1 MDMIRRLHR
10 KFIWM
15 ATASVVAIIVLA
27 VGLINGSLYVRVH
40 HEISSIT
47 DIISQN
53 GGTIPS
59 DLAPQ
64 EKGLFE
70 FGNWAEETPE
80 FSYQARYFS
89 ILFDANKKEAK
100 VINVNHIAAFNAKE
114 AFNLA
119 VRVLQTGKSEDFFL
133 KDRAYYN
140 YKITQTASGD
150 TLVVFFDCTRDILAL
165 SSTAE
170 NVCVSPLDVA
180 KNEQD
185 QDLIANGLG
194 EILGVDPS
202 GILDDMKDTASQY
215 KVIKKK
221 VEQETADKVRVFISD
236 NDIKGVFLEPTS
248 KRYYPYSSL
257 AAHVIGFVNANGGA
271 YGLEAVYDEELTGE
285 KGMVV
290 SARDA
295 NGNALLYQYEQYF
308 DAENGDSLVTTLDKT
323 VQYYLEKGL
332 EELESRYGTGVGAT
346 GIVMDVNTGGILA
359 MASLPTYDL
368 NAPASIYNKEMLAA
382 GMTDEEL
389 AAAADTLQNMQW
401 RNKAINDTF
410 QPGSTFK
417 ILTLAMALE
426 ENKVKMSDTFN
437 CPGYVVIEGAK
448 INCSKRAP
456 GHGHQDLITA
466 FANSCNPAFINIG
479 LRLGNTTFYNYMKAF
494 GLTGKTGVDTTGEAS
509 GFVNKEIEYSTL
521 ALACYA
527 FGQNFNVTP
536 LSLINAQAACVNG
549 GYLRTPYIVSEV
561 LDQSGNVKYRHD
573 TTPLRQVISENT
585 SKTVREIME
594 YEVEHGTGKNG
605 KVAGYRIGGKTGTAD
620 QIDGSVTVSFTCC
633 APADDPQIMMLLTLS
648 NASDKTG
655 TYRSGGNMAA
665 PVASSIM
672 AEILP
677 YLGIEPTYSADEL
690 VGADHTVPNV
700 VGLKRDEAATKLK
713 EEGFSCRT
721 VGDGE
726 TVTDQTPLGGAI
738 VPNNAEIILYLGAE
752 KSTELCIVP
761 NVVGDSAAA
770 ANRKLTDAGL
780 IMSVSGA
787 TGGSSASV
795 RAISQS
801 ETPGTEV
808 AAGTVVRVQ
817 FSDSSVTD

>member
-1 MDMIRRLHR
+1 MPTPPKRKPDSARRANR
-10 KFIWM
+10 
-15 ATASVVAIIVLA
+15 IIQQRTLLLLA
-27 VGLINGSLYVRVH
+27 LLGIGTFLLLFAQLYKLQIKQH
-40 HEISSIT
+40 DELKT
-47 DIISQN
+47 
-53 GGTIPS
+53 
-59 DLAPQ
+59 
-64 EKGLFE
+64 
-70 FGNWAEETPE
+70 
-80 FSYQARYFS
+80 
-89 ILFDANKKEAK
+89 
-100 VINVNHIAAFNAKE
+100 
-114 AFNLA
+114 LA
-119 VRVLQTGKSEDFFL
+119 VRQQTLRTTVE
-133 KDRAYYN
+133 
-140 YKITQTASGD
+140 ASRGTIYD
-150 TLVVFFDCTRDILAL
+150 KNGDILAL

-536 LSLINAQAACVNG
+536 LSLINAQAACVNHPAAAG
-549 GYLRTPYIVSEV
+549 HLRGYLQDRARDYGVRGRV
-561 LDQSGNVKYRHD
+561 RHGQERQGRGLPHRRQD
-573 TTPLRQVISENT
+573 RHRRPDRRERHRFVHLLRAGGRPADHDAPHPQQRQRQDRHLPLRRQHG
-585 SKTVREIME
+585 RARG
-594 YEVEHGTGKNG
+594 VEHH
-605 KVAGYRIGGKTGTAD
+605 GGDPALPRHRAD
-620 QIDGSVTVSFTCC
+620 LQ
-633 APADDPQIMMLLTLS
+633 
-648 NASDKTG
+648 
-655 TYRSGGNMAA
+655 R
-665 PVASSIM
+665 
-672 AEILP
+672 
-677 YLGIEPTYSADEL
+677 
-690 VGADHTVPNV
+690 
-700 VGLKRDEAATKLK
+700 R
-713 EEGFSCRT
+713 
-721 VGDGE
+721 
-726 TVTDQTPLGGAI
+726 
-738 VPNNAEIILYLGAE
+738 
-752 KSTELCIVP
+752 
-761 NVVGDSAAA
+761 
-770 ANRKLTDAGL
+770 
-780 IMSVSGA
+780 
-787 TGGSSASV
+787 
-795 RAISQS
+795 
-801 ETPGTEV
+801 
-808 AAGTVVRVQ
+808 
-817 FSDSSVTD
+817 

>member
-1 MDMIRRLHR
+1 MPTPPKRKPDSARRANR
-10 KFIWM
+10 
-15 ATASVVAIIVLA
+15 IIQQRTLLLLA
-27 VGLINGSLYVRVH
+27 LLGIGTFLLLFAQLYKLQSKQH
-40 HEISSIT
+40 DELKT
-47 DIISQN
+47 
-53 GGTIPS
+53 
-59 DLAPQ
+59 
-64 EKGLFE
+64 
-70 FGNWAEETPE
+70 
-80 FSYQARYFS
+80 
-89 ILFDANKKEAK
+89 
-100 VINVNHIAAFNAKE
+100 
-114 AFNLA
+114 LA
-119 VRVLQTGKSEDFFL
+119 VRQQTLRTTVE
-133 KDRAYYN
+133 
-140 YKITQTASGD
+140 ASRGTIYD
-150 TLVVFFDCTRDILAL
+150 KNGDILAL

-236 NDIKGVFLEPTS
+236 NGIKGVFLEPTS

-389 AAAADTLQNMQW
+389 AAAAGTLQNMQW

-426 ENKVKMSDTFN
+426 ENKVKMTDTFN

-573 TTPLRQVISENT
+573 TTPLRQVISEDT

-594 YEVEHGTGKNG
+594 YEVEYGTGKNG
-605 KVAGYRIGGKTGTAD
+605 KVAGYRIGG
-620 QIDGSVTVSFTCC
+620 
-633 APADDPQIMMLLTLS
+633 
-648 NASDKTG
+648 KTG

-700 VGLKRDEAATKLK
+700 VGLKRDEAAAKLK

-801 ETPGTEV
+801 EMPGTEV

>member
-1 MDMIRRLHR
+1 MPTPPKRKPDSARRANR
-10 KFIWM
+10 
-15 ATASVVAIIVLA
+15 IIQQRTLLLLA
-27 VGLINGSLYVRVH
+27 LLGIGTFLLLFAQLYKLQIKQH
-40 HEISSIT
+40 DELKT
-47 DIISQN
+47 
-53 GGTIPS
+53 
-59 DLAPQ
+59 
-64 EKGLFE
+64 
-70 FGNWAEETPE
+70 
-80 FSYQARYFS
+80 
-89 ILFDANKKEAK
+89 
-100 VINVNHIAAFNAKE
+100 
-114 AFNLA
+114 LA
-119 VRVLQTGKSEDFFL
+119 VRQQTLRTTVE
-133 KDRAYYN
+133 
-140 YKITQTASGD
+140 ASRGTIYD
-150 TLVVFFDCTRDILAL
+150 KNGDILAL

-236 NDIKGVFLEPTS
+236 NGIKGVFLEPTS

-308 DAENGDSLVTTLDKT
+308 DAKNGDSLVTTLDKT

-561 LDQSGNVKYRHD
+561 Q
-573 TTPLRQVISENT
+573 
-585 SKTVREIME
+585 
-594 YEVEHGTGKNG
+594 
-605 KVAGYRIGGKTGTAD
+605 IG
-620 QIDGSVTVSFTCC
+620 
-633 APADDPQIMMLLTLS
+633 
-648 NASDKTG
+648 
-655 TYRSGGNMAA
+655 
-665 PVASSIM
+665 
-672 AEILP
+672 
-677 YLGIEPTYSADEL
+677 
-690 VGADHTVPNV
+690 
-700 VGLKRDEAATKLK
+700 
-713 EEGFSCRT
+713 
-721 VGDGE
+721 
-726 TVTDQTPLGGAI
+726 
-738 VPNNAEIILYLGAE
+738 
-752 KSTELCIVP
+752 
-761 NVVGDSAAA
+761 
-770 ANRKLTDAGL
+770 
-780 IMSVSGA
+780 
-787 TGGSSASV
+787 
-795 RAISQS
+795 RAH
-801 ETPGTEV
+801 V
-808 AAGTVVRVQ
+808 
-817 FSDSSVTD
+817 

>member
-1 MDMIRRLHR
+1 MPTPPKRKPDSARRANR
-10 KFIWM
+10 
-15 ATASVVAIIVLA
+15 IIQQRTLLLLA
-27 VGLINGSLYVRVH
+27 LLGIGTFLLLFAQLYKLQIKQH
-40 HEISSIT
+40 DELKT
-47 DIISQN
+47 
-53 GGTIPS
+53 
-59 DLAPQ
+59 
-64 EKGLFE
+64 
-70 FGNWAEETPE
+70 
-80 FSYQARYFS
+80 
-89 ILFDANKKEAK
+89 
-100 VINVNHIAAFNAKE
+100 
-114 AFNLA
+114 LA
-119 VRVLQTGKSEDFFL
+119 VRQQTLRTTVE
-133 KDRAYYN
+133 
-140 YKITQTASGD
+140 ASRGTIYD
-150 TLVVFFDCTRDILAL
+150 KNGDILAL

-257 AAHVIGFVNANGGA
+257 AAHVI
-271 YGLEAVYDEELTGE
+271 
-285 KGMVV
+285 
-290 SARDA
+290 
-295 NGNALLYQYEQYF
+295 
-308 DAENGDSLVTTLDKT
+308 
-323 VQYYLEKGL
+323 
-332 EELESRYGTGVGAT
+332 
-346 GIVMDVNTGGILA
+346 
-359 MASLPTYDL
+359 
-368 NAPASIYNKEMLAA
+368 
-382 GMTDEEL
+382 
-389 AAAADTLQNMQW
+389 
-401 RNKAINDTF
+401 
-410 QPGSTFK
+410 
-417 ILTLAMALE
+417 
-426 ENKVKMSDTFN
+426 
-437 CPGYVVIEGAK
+437 
-448 INCSKRAP
+448 
-456 GHGHQDLITA
+456 
-466 FANSCNPAFINIG
+466 
-479 LRLGNTTFYNYMKAF
+479 
-494 GLTGKTGVDTTGEAS
+494 

>member
-1 MDMIRRLHR
+1 MPTPPKRKPDSARRANR
-10 KFIWM
+10 
-15 ATASVVAIIVLA
+15 IIQQRTLLLLA
-27 VGLINGSLYVRVH
+27 LLGIGTFLLLFAQLYKLQIKQH
-40 HEISSIT
+40 DELKT
-47 DIISQN
+47 
-53 GGTIPS
+53 
-59 DLAPQ
+59 
-64 EKGLFE
+64 
-70 FGNWAEETPE
+70 
-80 FSYQARYFS
+80 
-89 ILFDANKKEAK
+89 
-100 VINVNHIAAFNAKE
+100 
-114 AFNLA
+114 LA
-119 VRVLQTGKSEDFFL
+119 VRQQTLRTTVE
-133 KDRAYYN
+133 
-140 YKITQTASGD
+140 ASRGTIYD
-150 TLVVFFDCTRDILAL
+150 KNGDILAL

-527 FGQNFNVTP
+527 CGQNFNVTP

-573 TTPLRQVISENT
+573 TTPLRQVISEDT

-605 KVAGYRIGGKTGTAD
+605 KVAGYRIGG
-620 QIDGSVTVSFTCC
+620 
-633 APADDPQIMMLLTLS
+633 
-648 NASDKTG
+648 KTG

-700 VGLKRDEAATKLK
+700 VGLKRDEAAAKLK

>member
-1 MDMIRRLHR
+1 MPTPPKRKPDSARRANR
-10 KFIWM
+10 
-15 ATASVVAIIVLA
+15 IIQQRTLLLLA
-27 VGLINGSLYVRVH
+27 LLGIGTFLLLFAQLYKLQIKQH
-40 HEISSIT
+40 DELKT
-47 DIISQN
+47 
-53 GGTIPS
+53 
-59 DLAPQ
+59 
-64 EKGLFE
+64 
-70 FGNWAEETPE
+70 
-80 FSYQARYFS
+80 
-89 ILFDANKKEAK
+89 
-100 VINVNHIAAFNAKE
+100 
-114 AFNLA
+114 LA
-119 VRVLQTGKSEDFFL
+119 VRQQTLRTTVE
-133 KDRAYYN
+133 
-140 YKITQTASGD
+140 ASRGTIYD
-150 TLVVFFDCTRDILAL
+150 KNGDILAL

-185 QDLIANGLG
+185 PNLIANGLG

-236 NDIKGVFLEPTS
+236 NGIKGVFLEPTS

-456 GHGHQDLITA
+456 GHGQQNLTQA

-479 LRLGNTTFYNYMKAF
+479 LRIGNDKFYQYMLDF
-494 GLTGKTGVDTTGEAS
+494 GLTEKTGVDTTGEAS
-509 GFVNKEIEYSTL
+509 GFVNSEIKYSTL

-536 LSLINAQAACVNG
+536 IALLAAQCACVNG
-549 GYLRTPYIVSEV
+549 GYLYTPYLVEEITDQDGNVVSKHDSTPIRQVVSE
-561 LDQSGNVKYRHD
+561 
-573 TTPLRQVISENT
+573 ET
-585 SKTVREIME
+585 SALVRDIME
-594 YEVEHGTGKNG
+594 YEVTSGTGKNG
-605 KVAGYRIGGKTGTAD
+605 QVAGYRIGGKTGTAD
-620 QIDGSVTVSFTCC
+620 KVGGGVIVSFVCF
-633 APADDPQIMMLLTLS
+633 APADDPQVMMLLTLDEPS
-648 NASDKTG
+648 KWTG
-655 TYRSGGNMAA
+655 TYVSGGNMVA
-665 PVASSIM
+665 PVASSVM
-672 AEILP
+672 GEILP
-677 YLGIEPTYSADEL
+677 YLGIEPSYTAEEL
-690 VGADHTVPNV
+690 VGADKTVPNV
-700 VGLKRDEAATKLK
+700 VGLSKDAAAERLSAN
-713 EEGFSCRT
+713 GFSFRT
-721 VGDGE
+721 VGSGD
-726 TVTDQTPLGGAI
+726 TVTDQTPAGGAI
-738 VPNNAEIILYLGAE
+738 VPNSAEIILYLGAE
-752 KSTELCIVP
+752 KSTDKCIVP
-761 NVVGDSAAA
+761 NVVGDSAAT
-770 ANRKLTDAGL
+770 ANQKIVNAGL
-780 IMSVSGA
+780 IMGVSGA
-787 TGGSSASV
+787 TNASSSTV

-801 ETPGTEV
+801 IAAGTEV
-808 AAGTVVRVQ
+808 EAGTVVRVQ
-817 FSDSSVTD
+817 FSDSSVRD

>member
-1 MDMIRRLHR
+1 MPTPPKRKPDSARRANRIIQHR
-10 KFIWM
+10 
-15 ATASVVAIIVLA
+15 TLVLLA
-27 VGLINGSLYVRVH
+27 LLGIGTFLLLFAQLYKLQIKQH
-40 HEISSIT
+40 DELKT
-47 DIISQN
+47 
-53 GGTIPS
+53 
-59 DLAPQ
+59 
-64 EKGLFE
+64 
-70 FGNWAEETPE
+70 
-80 FSYQARYFS
+80 
-89 ILFDANKKEAK
+89 
-100 VINVNHIAAFNAKE
+100 
-114 AFNLA
+114 LA
-119 VRVLQTGKSEDFFL
+119 VRQQTLRTTVE
-133 KDRAYYN
+133 
-140 YKITQTASGD
+140 ASRGTIYD
-150 TLVVFFDCTRDILAL
+150 KNGDILAL

-605 KVAGYRIGGKTGTAD
+605 KVAGYRIGGKTGT
-620 QIDGSVTVSFTCC
+620 
-633 APADDPQIMMLLTLS
+633 
-648 NASDKTG
+648 
-655 TYRSGGNMAA
+655 YRSGGNMAA

>member
-1 MDMIRRLHR
+1 MPTPPKRKPDSARRANR
-10 KFIWM
+10 
-15 ATASVVAIIVLA
+15 IIQQRTLLLLA
-27 VGLINGSLYVRVH
+27 LLGIGTFLLLFAQLYKLQIKQH
-40 HEISSIT
+40 DELKT
-47 DIISQN
+47 
-53 GGTIPS
+53 
-59 DLAPQ
+59 
-64 EKGLFE
+64 
-70 FGNWAEETPE
+70 
-80 FSYQARYFS
+80 
-89 ILFDANKKEAK
+89 
-100 VINVNHIAAFNAKE
+100 
-114 AFNLA
+114 LA
-119 VRVLQTGKSEDFFL
+119 VRQQTLRTTVE
-133 KDRAYYN
+133 
-140 YKITQTASGD
+140 ASRGTIYD
-150 TLVVFFDCTRDILAL
+150 KNGDILAL

-295 NGNALLYQYEQYF
+295 NGP
-308 DAENGDSLVTTLDKT
+308 
-323 VQYYLEKGL
+323 
-332 EELESRYGTGVGAT
+332 GVGAT

-389 AAAADTLQNMQW
+389 AAAAGTLQNMQW

-573 TTPLRQVISENT
+573 TTPLRQVISEDT

-648 NASDKTG
+648 SASNDTG

-700 VGLKRDEAATKLK
+700 VGLKRDEAAAKLK

-780 IMSVSGA
+780 IMSVSVA

>member
-1 MDMIRRLHR
+1 MAPRPQNQKRRPESARRANRIIQTRTLLLLGVFGVLTFVLLFTQLYRWQITEHDELQSVAVR
-10 KFIWM
+10 QQ
-15 ATASVVAIIVLA
+15 TLRTTVEAS
-27 VGLINGSLYVRVH
+27 R
-40 HEISSIT
+40 
-47 DIISQN
+47 
-53 GGTIPS
+53 GTIYDRNGTILAMSASAEDIFISPKEIIENDQDQNLIAGGLAEIL
-59 DLAPQ
+59 DLDPA
-64 EKGLFE
+64 
-70 FGNWAEETPE
+70 
-80 FSYQARYFS
+80 
-89 ILFDANKKEAK
+89 
-100 VINVNHIAAFNAKE
+100 
-114 AFNLA
+114 
-119 VRVLQTGKSEDFFL
+119 
-133 KDRAYYN
+133 
-140 YKITQTASGD
+140 
-150 TLVVFFDCTRDILAL
+150 DILKKMEK
-165 SSTAE
+165 T
-170 NVCVSPLDVA
+170 N
-180 KNEQD
+180 
-185 QDLIANGLG
+185 
-194 EILGVDPS
+194 
-202 GILDDMKDTASQY
+202 SQY
-215 KVIKKK
+215 EELKKK
-221 VEQETADKVRVFISD
+221 ADDELADKVREFINE
-236 NDIKGVFLEPTS
+236 NDLKGVFIRPTS
-248 KRYYPYSSL
+248 KRTYPKGTL
-257 AAHVIGFVNANGGA
+257 ASQVIGFTNDLGGA
-271 YGLEAVYDEELTGE
+271 MGLEAAYNDELTGE
-285 KGMVV
+285 NGMVV
-290 SARDA
+290 TARDRD
-295 NGNALLYQYEQYF
+295 GRSVLYQYDQYF
-308 DAENGDSLVTTLDKT
+308 DAENGCDLHTTLDT
-323 VQYYLEKGL
+323 TIQYYLEKGVQ
-332 EELESRYGTGVGAT
+332 ELEARFGTGKGAE
-346 GIVMDVNTGGILA
+346 GIVMDVNTGAVLA

-368 NAPASIYNKEMLAA
+368 NSPGTVYNDFLTS
-382 GMTDEEL
+382 GMTEEQVL
-389 AAAADTLQNMQW
+389 ENMRDLLNKQW
-401 RNKAINDTF
+401 RSKAINDTYE
-410 QPGSTFK
+410 PGSTFK
-417 ILTLAMALE
+417 TLTLAMALE
-426 ENKVKMSDTFN
+426 ENVVDLNTGFYCSGSVK
-437 CPGYVVIEGAK
+437 IEGET

-456 GHGHQDLITA
+456 GHGQQNLTQA

-479 LRLGNTTFYNYMKAF
+479 LRIGNDKFYQYMLDF
-494 GLTGKTGVDTTGEAS
+494 GLTEKTGIDTTGEAS
-509 GFVNKEIEYSTL
+509 GFVNSEIKYSTL

-700 VGLKRDEAATKLK
+700 VGLKRDEAAAKLK

>member
-1 MDMIRRLHR
+1 MPTPPKRKPDSARRANR
-10 KFIWM
+10 
-15 ATASVVAIIVLA
+15 IIQQRTLLLLA
-27 VGLINGSLYVRVH
+27 LLGIGTFLLLFAQLYKLQIKQH
-40 HEISSIT
+40 DELKT
-47 DIISQN
+47 
-53 GGTIPS
+53 
-59 DLAPQ
+59 
-64 EKGLFE
+64 
-70 FGNWAEETPE
+70 
-80 FSYQARYFS
+80 
-89 ILFDANKKEAK
+89 
-100 VINVNHIAAFNAKE
+100 
-114 AFNLA
+114 LA
-119 VRVLQTGKSEDFFL
+119 VRQQTLRTTVE
-133 KDRAYYN
+133 
-140 YKITQTASGD
+140 ASRGTIYD
-150 TLVVFFDCTRDILAL
+150 KNGDILAL

-194 EILGVDPS
+194 EILGVDPG
-202 GILDDMKDTASQY
+202 GILNDMKDTASQY

-221 VEQETADKVRVFISD
+221 VEQETADKARVFISD

-389 AAAADTLQNMQW
+389 AAAANTLQNMQW

-573 TTPLRQVISENT
+573 TTPLRQVISEDT

-605 KVAGYRIGGKTGTAD
+605 KVAGYRIGGKSGTSEQLNMERRAD
-620 QIDGSVTVSFTCC
+620 GDYKKVASF
-633 APADDPQIMMLLTLS
+633 AAVLPANDPEILVYVMLDDPN
-648 NASDKTG
+648 NAHTDYS
-655 TYRSGGNMAA
+655 SILAA
-665 PVASSIM
+665 PVVGNIIS
-672 AEILP
+672 EIAP
-677 YLGIEPTYSADEL
+677 YLGIATDGIDRSQNTVKVPNLVGKEWSNAQVSLNTKGLKHQLVESESDQTAAVVTYQYPHAGATVASGTTIYLYTDTYSGSHTEVPDVSGKSADFARQML
-690 VGADHTVPNV
+690 TAS
-700 VGLKRDEAATKLK
+700 GLNCQVE
-713 EEGFSCRT
+713 
-721 VGDGE
+721 
-726 TVTDQTPLGGAI
+726 
-738 VPNNAEIILYLGAE
+738 
-752 KSTELCIVP
+752 
-761 NVVGDSAAA
+761 GDSA
-770 ANRKLTDAGL
+770 G
-780 IMSVSGA
+780 IVQ
-787 TGGSSASV
+787 
-795 RAISQS
+795 SQS
-801 ETPGTEV
+801 E
-808 AAGTVVRVQ
+808 AAGSSVQKGTVV
-817 FSDSSVTD
+817 TITCG

>member
-1 MDMIRRLHR
+1 MPTPPKRKPDSARRANR
-10 KFIWM
+10 
-15 ATASVVAIIVLA
+15 IIQQRTLLLLA
-27 VGLINGSLYVRVH
+27 LLGIGTFLLLFAQLYKLQIKQH
-40 HEISSIT
+40 DELKT
-47 DIISQN
+47 
-53 GGTIPS
+53 
-59 DLAPQ
+59 
-64 EKGLFE
+64 
-70 FGNWAEETPE
+70 
-80 FSYQARYFS
+80 
-89 ILFDANKKEAK
+89 
-100 VINVNHIAAFNAKE
+100 
-114 AFNLA
+114 LA
-119 VRVLQTGKSEDFFL
+119 VRQQTLRTTVE
-133 KDRAYYN
+133 
-140 YKITQTASGD
+140 ASRGTIYD
-150 TLVVFFDCTRDILAL
+150 KNGDILAL

-236 NDIKGVFLEPTS
+236 NGIKGVFLEPTS

-536 LSLINAQAACVNG
+536 IALLAAQCACVNG
-549 GYLRTPYIVSEV
+549 GYLYTPYLVEEITDQDGNVVSKHDSTPIRQVVSE
-561 LDQSGNVKYRHD
+561 
-573 TTPLRQVISENT
+573 ET
-585 SKTVREIME
+585 SALVRDIME
-594 YEVEHGTGKNG
+594 YEVTSGTGKNG
-605 KVAGYRIGGKTGTAD
+605 QVAGYRIGGKTGTAD
-620 QIDGSVTVSFTCC
+620 KVGGGVIVSFVCF
-633 APADDPQIMMLLTLS
+633 APADDPQVMMLLTLDEPS
-648 NASDKTG
+648 KWTG
-655 TYRSGGNMAA
+655 TYVSGGNMVA
-665 PVASSIM
+665 PVASSVM
-672 AEILP
+672 GEILP
-677 YLGIEPTYSADEL
+677 YLGIEPSYTAEEL
-690 VGADHTVPNV
+690 VGADKTVPNV
-700 VGLKRDEAATKLK
+700 VGLSKDAAAERLSAN
-713 EEGFSCRT
+713 GFSFRT
-721 VGDGE
+721 VGSGD
-726 TVTDQTPLGGAI
+726 TVTDQTPAGGAI
-738 VPNNAEIILYLGAE
+738 VPNSAEIILYLGAE
-752 KSTELCIVP
+752 KSTDKCIVP
-761 NVVGDSAAA
+761 NVVGDSAAT
-770 ANRKLTDAGL
+770 ANQKIVNAGL
-780 IMSVSGA
+780 IMGVSGA
-787 TGGSSASV
+787 TNASSSTV

-801 ETPGTEV
+801 IAAGTEV
-808 AAGTVVRVQ
+808 EAGTVVRVQ
-817 FSDSSVTD
+817 FSDSSVRD

>member
-1 MDMIRRLHR
+1 MPTPPKRKPDSARRANR
-10 KFIWM
+10 
-15 ATASVVAIIVLA
+15 IIQQRTLLLLA
-27 VGLINGSLYVRVH
+27 LLGIGTFLLLFAQLYKLQIKQH
-40 HEISSIT
+40 DELKT
-47 DIISQN
+47 
-53 GGTIPS
+53 
-59 DLAPQ
+59 
-64 EKGLFE
+64 
-70 FGNWAEETPE
+70 
-80 FSYQARYFS
+80 
-89 ILFDANKKEAK
+89 
-100 VINVNHIAAFNAKE
+100 
-114 AFNLA
+114 LA
-119 VRVLQTGKSEDFFL
+119 VRQQTLRTTVE
-133 KDRAYYN
+133 
-140 YKITQTASGD
+140 ASRGTIYD
-150 TLVVFFDCTRDILAL
+150 KNGDILAL

-194 EILGVDPS
+194 EILGVDPG

-308 DAENGDSLVTTLDKT
+308 DAKNGDSLVTTLDKT

-401 RNKAINDTF
+401 RNKAVNDTF

-573 TTPLRQVISENT
+573 TTPLRQVISEDT

-648 NASDKTG
+648 SASNDTG

-700 VGLKRDEAATKLK
+700 VGLKHDEAAAKLK

>member
-1 MDMIRRLHR
+1 MPTPPKRKPDSARRANR
-10 KFIWM
+10 
-15 ATASVVAIIVLA
+15 IIQQRTLLLLA
-27 VGLINGSLYVRVH
+27 LLGIGTFLLLFAQLYKLQIKQH
-40 HEISSIT
+40 DELKT
-47 DIISQN
+47 
-53 GGTIPS
+53 
-59 DLAPQ
+59 
-64 EKGLFE
+64 
-70 FGNWAEETPE
+70 
-80 FSYQARYFS
+80 
-89 ILFDANKKEAK
+89 
-100 VINVNHIAAFNAKE
+100 
-114 AFNLA
+114 LA
-119 VRVLQTGKSEDFFL
+119 VRQQTLRTTVE
-133 KDRAYYN
+133 
-140 YKITQTASGD
+140 ASRGTIYD
-150 TLVVFFDCTRDILAL
+150 KNGDILAL

-236 NDIKGVFLEPTS
+236 NGIKGVFLEPTS

-573 TTPLRQVISENT
+573 TTPLRQVISEDT

-594 YEVEHGTGKNG
+594 YEVEYGTGKNG

-620 QIDGSVTVSFTCC
+620 KTGTRDVVVSFMCF
-633 APADDPQIMMLLTLS
+633 APADDPKYIMLLTM
-648 NASDKTG
+648 DTPRRDTG
-655 TYRSGGNMAA
+655 TAVYGGTMVA
-665 PVASSIM
+665 PVAGQIM
-672 AEILP
+672 GEILP
-677 YLGIEPTYSADEL
+677 ALGIEPNYSASEL
-690 VGADHTVPNV
+690 AGADAAVPYV
-700 VGLKRDEAATKLK
+700 VGKSAADAKAALKAA
-713 EEGFSCRT
+713 GFACTT
-721 VGDGE
+721 VGSGD
-726 TVTDQTPLGGAI
+726 TVTDQTPAGGAI
-738 VPNNAEIILYLGAE
+738 VPNNASIVLYLGVE
-752 KSTELCIVP
+752 KPNAPSTVP
-761 NVVGDSAAA
+761 NVVGKTPAE
-770 ANRKLTDAGL
+770 ANKTLTNAGL
-780 IMSVSGA
+780 IMKVTGA
-787 TGGSSASV
+787 TSTGGSTGSV
-795 RAISQS
+795 TAISQS
-801 ETPGTEV
+801 AEAGTEL
-808 AAGTVVRVQ
+808 AAGSVVTVR
-817 FSDSSVTD
+817 FGAKTTD

>member
-1 MDMIRRLHR
+1 MPTPPKRKPDSARRANR
-10 KFIWM
+10 
-15 ATASVVAIIVLA
+15 IIQQRTLLLLA
-27 VGLINGSLYVRVH
+27 LLGIGTFLLLFAQLYKLQIKQH
-40 HEISSIT
+40 DELKT
-47 DIISQN
+47 
-53 GGTIPS
+53 
-59 DLAPQ
+59 
-64 EKGLFE
+64 
-70 FGNWAEETPE
+70 
-80 FSYQARYFS
+80 
-89 ILFDANKKEAK
+89 
-100 VINVNHIAAFNAKE
+100 
-114 AFNLA
+114 LA
-119 VRVLQTGKSEDFFL
+119 VRQQTLRTTVE
-133 KDRAYYN
+133 
-140 YKITQTASGD
+140 ASRGTIYD
-150 TLVVFFDCTRDILAL
+150 KNGDILAL

-494 GLTGKTGVDTTGEAS
+494 GLTGKTDVDTTGEAS

-738 VPNNAEIILYLGAE
+738 VPNSAPKSREMNQAFTDIAENGILQIAVSATVKPSVTSAIAAAASPAASLWRRDTYTNTARSNTPPAIAARRA
-752 KSTELCIVP
+752 KWRVAVRIAVFSFTVTRS
-761 NVVGDSAAA
+761 NVCKPSSAVLFSPEASAAA
-770 ANRKLTDAGL
+770 
-780 IMSVSGA
+780 VSFSS
-787 TGGSSASV
+787 TFFFSSAKS
-795 RAISQS
+795 AFSSALKQYTIS
-801 ETPGTEV
+801 
-808 AAGTVVRVQ
+808 
-817 FSDSSVTD
+817 

>member
-1 MDMIRRLHR
+1 
-10 KFIWM
+10 
-15 ATASVVAIIVLA
+15 
-27 VGLINGSLYVRVH
+27 
-40 HEISSIT
+40 
-47 DIISQN
+47 
-53 GGTIPS
+53 
-59 DLAPQ
+59 
-64 EKGLFE
+64 
-70 FGNWAEETPE
+70 
-80 FSYQARYFS
+80 
-89 ILFDANKKEAK
+89 
-100 VINVNHIAAFNAKE
+100 
-114 AFNLA
+114 
-119 VRVLQTGKSEDFFL
+119 
-133 KDRAYYN
+133 
-140 YKITQTASGD
+140 
-150 TLVVFFDCTRDILAL
+150 
-165 SSTAE
+165 
-170 NVCVSPLDVA
+170 
-180 KNEQD
+180 
-185 QDLIANGLG
+185 
-194 EILGVDPS
+194 
-202 GILDDMKDTASQY
+202 
-215 KVIKKK
+215 
-221 VEQETADKVRVFISD
+221 
-236 NDIKGVFLEPTS
+236 
-248 KRYYPYSSL
+248 
-257 AAHVIGFVNANGGA
+257 
-271 YGLEAVYDEELTGE
+271 
-285 KGMVV
+285 
-290 SARDA
+290 
-295 NGNALLYQYEQYF
+295 
-308 DAENGDSLVTTLDKT
+308 
-323 VQYYLEKGL
+323 
-332 EELESRYGTGVGAT
+332 
-346 GIVMDVNTGGILA
+346 MDVNTGGILA

-573 TTPLRQVISENT
+573 TTPLRQVISEDT

-648 NASDKTG
+648 SASNDTG

-700 VGLKRDEAATKLK
+700 VGLKRDEAAAKLK

>member
-1 MDMIRRLHR
+1 VPTPPKRKPDSARRANR
-10 KFIWM
+10 
-15 ATASVVAIIVLA
+15 IIQQRTLLLLA
-27 VGLINGSLYVRVH
+27 LLGIGTFLLLFAQLYKLQIKQH
-40 HEISSIT
+40 DELKT
-47 DIISQN
+47 
-53 GGTIPS
+53 
-59 DLAPQ
+59 
-64 EKGLFE
+64 
-70 FGNWAEETPE
+70 
-80 FSYQARYFS
+80 
-89 ILFDANKKEAK
+89 
-100 VINVNHIAAFNAKE
+100 
-114 AFNLA
+114 LA
-119 VRVLQTGKSEDFFL
+119 VRQQTLRTTVE
-133 KDRAYYN
+133 
-140 YKITQTASGD
+140 ASRGTIYD
-150 TLVVFFDCTRDILAL
+150 KNGDILAL

-236 NDIKGVFLEPTS
+236 NGIKGVFLEPTS

-536 LSLINAQAACVNG
+536 IALLAAQCACVNG
-549 GYLRTPYIVSEV
+549 GYLYTPYLVEEITDQDGNVVSKHDSTPIRQVVSE
-561 LDQSGNVKYRHD
+561 
-573 TTPLRQVISENT
+573 ET
-585 SKTVREIME
+585 SALVRDIME
-594 YEVEHGTGKNG
+594 YEVTSGTGKNG
-605 KVAGYRIGGKTGTAD
+605 QVAGYRIGGKTGTAD
-620 QIDGSVTVSFTCC
+620 KVGGGVIVSFVCF
-633 APADDPQIMMLLTLS
+633 APADDPQVMMLLTLDEPS
-648 NASDKTG
+648 KWTG
-655 TYRSGGNMAA
+655 TYVSGGNMVA
-665 PVASSIM
+665 PVASSVM
-672 AEILP
+672 GEILP
-677 YLGIEPTYSADEL
+677 YLGIEPSYTAEEL
-690 VGADHTVPNV
+690 VGADKTVPNV
-700 VGLKRDEAATKLK
+700 VGLSKDAAAERLSAN
-713 EEGFSCRT
+713 GFSFRT
-721 VGDGE
+721 VGSGD
-726 TVTDQTPLGGAI
+726 TVTDQTPAGGAI
-738 VPNNAEIILYLGAE
+738 VPNSAEIILYLGAE
-752 KSTELCIVP
+752 KSTDKCIVP
-761 NVVGDSAAA
+761 NVVGDSAAT
-770 ANRKLTDAGL
+770 ANQKIVNAGL
-780 IMSVSGA
+780 IMGVSGA
-787 TGGSSASV
+787 TNASSSTV

-801 ETPGTEV
+801 IAAGTEV
-808 AAGTVVRVQ
+808 EAGTVVRVQ
-817 FSDSSVTD
+817 FSDSSVRD